1 MQYVQNV
8 VMWPSI
14 AILDL
19 QFAVAGS
26 YSSLIPVAA
35 GLGAAYYLYGVPS
48 LDAGVMELGKQ
59 YLVAGAALNLTA
71 IATGMY

>member
-14 AILDL
+14 ALLDV
-19 QFAVAGS
+19 QIAFSGQ
-26 YSSLIPVAA
+26 YTSLVPVAA

-48 LDAGVMELGKQ
+48 LDAGYMELGKQ
-59 YLVAGAALNLTA
+59 YLVAGVGLNLTQMA
-71 IATGMY
+71 MQ